1 MIITNERL
9 HHLGCYPEELGKYVL
24 LPGDPKRVDIIAQEL
39 DNPKFVAD
47 KREYMSYT
55 GELCGERVSVVSTGI
70 GGPSAAIALEELCDA
85 GVHTVIRVGTCG
97 AHQPELVPGS
107 LIIPNGAVRSEGTAD
122 SYMPKQFPAVPS
134 YSVVK
139 ALENASKKLELPAV
153 VGVVDSKD
161 SYYGQHRPRS
171 MPTRDILERNM
182 QMWQEA
188 GVLASEMECAAIFV
202 VSAVRKIRCGAVLN
216 LCRNLLREKA
226 TGLMETDFDTHNAI
240 KTAVEALKIL
250 IKEDKDRL

>member
-1 MIITNERL
+1 M
-9 HHLGCYPEELGKYVL
+9 
-24 LPGDPKRVDIIAQEL
+24 
-39 DNPKFVAD
+39 
-47 KREYMSYT
+47 
-55 GELCGERVSVVSTGI
+55 
-70 GGPSAAIALEELCDA
+70 
-85 GVHTVIRVGTCG
+85 
-97 AHQPELVPGS
+97 
-107 LIIPNGAVRSEGTAD
+107 
-122 SYMPKQFPAVPS
+122 
-134 YSVVK
+134 VK
-139 ALENASKKLELPAV
+139 ALENASKKLELSAV

-202 VSAVRKIRCGAVLN
+202 VSAVRKICCGAVLN

-250 IKEDKDRL
+250 IKEDKDKL